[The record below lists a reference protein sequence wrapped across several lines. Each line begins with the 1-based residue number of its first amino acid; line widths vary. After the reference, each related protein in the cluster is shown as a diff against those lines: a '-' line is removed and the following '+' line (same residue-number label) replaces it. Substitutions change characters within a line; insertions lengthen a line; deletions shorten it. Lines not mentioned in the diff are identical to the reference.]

1 MMLAEQ
7 RAHLTDLLLQLM
19 EQRDIRAKEIAKRM
33 VCSIVVYP
41 LFDVKCCEIPNDA
54 CTLLSQ
60 NLIGYST
67 LFQEY

>member
-33 VCSIVVYP
+33 VCSIVVYL
-41 LFDVKCCEIPNDA
+41 LFDAKCCEHLKGVWVNEKKIARYGN
-54 CTLLSQ
+54 SQ
-60 NLIGYST
+60 
-67 LFQEY
+67 

>member
-33 VCSIVVYP
+33 VCSIVVYL
-41 LFDVKCCEIPNDA
+41 LFDVKCNV
-54 CTLLSQ
+54 
-60 NLIGYST
+60 
-67 LFQEY
+67 